1 MRCYCWQWKWKAGFS
16 TQEGHNLLSKALVQV
31 SNYDKMCVK
40 KFCGKYTGILEEEI
54 SNIVS
59 IVHKKK
65 ENKLEFHE
73 ASFLLCIIGNISQSC
88 GSRWG
93 RKRLEG
99 DGKRKS
105 VCFCLS
111 WVKVNFQWEIGG
123 QKEPQEPSYLCP
135 SLTALG
141 SVLKSSYVLCTAPHR
156 PVSPATFREFQSPL
170 SSISGRA
177 VALCVIWSLC
187 YLPSCLAS

>member
-1 MRCYCWQWKWKAGFS
+1 MRLHFFSVSLATFPKA
-16 TQEGHNLLSKALVQV
+16 
-31 SNYDKMCVK
+31 
-40 KFCGKYTGILEEEI
+40 
-54 SNIVS
+54 
-59 IVHKKK
+59 
-65 ENKLEFHE
+65 E
-73 ASFLLCIIGNISQSC
+73 AAG
-88 GSRWG
+88 GAG
-93 RKRLEG
+93 ERLEG

-105 VCFCLS
+105 MCF

-170 SSISGRA
+170 SSISGEGSSR
-177 VALCVIWSLC
+177 LC
-187 YLPSCLAS
+187 YLISVLPTILFGFLALPSTV

>member
-1 MRCYCWQWKWKAGFS
+1 MPLGIHGGLVCMRCYCWQWKWKAGFS

-40 KFCGKYTGILEEEI
+40 KFCGKYTGILEEES

-73 ASFLLCIIGNISQSC
+73 ASFLLCIIGNISQSW

-93 RKRLEG
+93 RGKVGGGWEEEIHVLLGQGELPVGNWRAEGATGAQLSLSFPHCLGQRLE
-99 DGKRKS
+99 
-105 VCFCLS
+105 
-111 WVKVNFQWEIGG
+111 E
-123 QKEPQEPSYLCP
+123 
-135 SLTALG
+135 
-141 SVLKSSYVLCTAPHR
+141 
-156 PVSPATFREFQSPL
+156 
-170 SSISGRA
+170 
-177 VALCVIWSLC
+177 
-187 YLPSCLAS
+187 